1 MKKLEIF
8 ETAMCCSTGV
18 CGPSVDKE
26 LLRISLVFNKL
37 EKDKDLIVNRFN
49 LSSSPQEFMNN
60 KVINKIINSNGIDD
74 LPVTIV
80 EDKVVKTKKYPT
92 NDELAKW
99 LALDEKVLEQ
109 AVQKPAVEL

>member
-8 ETAMCCSTGV
+8 EPAMCCSTGV

-37 EKDKDLIVNRFN
+37 EKDENLSINRFN

-60 KVINKIINSNGIDD
+60 KVINKIINENGVDD

-80 EDKVVKTKKYPT
+80 DGKVIKRKEYPT
-92 NDELAKW
+92 NDELANW
-99 LALDEKVLEQ
+99 LALDKKVLEQ
-109 AVQKPAVEL
+109 AVQKPSVEL